1 MKKIIIVM
9 LLPFILGGCAIQQA
23 LNMANLKYQMGDV
36 VNITWA
42 GINLSKVK
50 SVNDLSVADAAK
62 ATAALLSKDYNLTFN
77 VNVIAKNSTDK
88 PAGLHGF
95 DYQVLLDGRSM
106 VDGSNPKINI
116 NVSPNGGRQTIPI
129 PVRINL
135 KEVLKEQ
142 TLESVVN
149 LAKQLTDYGSGHPS
163 KVAVKFRPYIKV
175 GDSSMKLSYITLDKT
190 LK

>member
-1 MKKIIIVM
+1 MKKIITVIGLV
-9 LLPFILGGCAIQQA
+9 LLLSGCALQQA

-50 SVNDLSVADAAK
+50 SVNDLSVTDAAK
-62 ATAALLSKDYNLTFN
+62 AAAALLRKDYNITFN
-77 VNVIAKNSTDK
+77 MNVIAKNSTDK

-95 DYQVLLDGRSM
+95 DYQLLLDGRSI
-106 VDGSNPKINI
+106 VSGSNPKINI

-129 PVRINL
+129 PVRLDLGEI
-135 KEVLKEQ
+135 LKEQ

-149 LAKQLTDYGSGHPS
+149 LAKQLSNYGTGAPS
-163 KVAVKFRPYIKV
+163 DIALKFRPYIKV
-175 GDSSMKLSYITLDKT
+175 GDSSVKLSYITLDKT